1 MEGVDDL
8 GSEARSPVLAALLL
22 MRDDVTEKETD
33 YATRRLH
40 DR

>member
-1 MEGVDDL
+1 MT
-8 GSEARSPVLAALLL
+8 SAQKREARLLAALLL
-22 MRDDVTEKETD
+22 MRDDVTKKETD

>member
-1 MEGVDDL
+1 MT
-8 GSEARSPVLAALLL
+8 SAQKREARLLAALLL

>member
-1 MEGVDDL
+1 MT
-8 GSEARSPVLAALLL
+8 SAQKREARLLAGLLL